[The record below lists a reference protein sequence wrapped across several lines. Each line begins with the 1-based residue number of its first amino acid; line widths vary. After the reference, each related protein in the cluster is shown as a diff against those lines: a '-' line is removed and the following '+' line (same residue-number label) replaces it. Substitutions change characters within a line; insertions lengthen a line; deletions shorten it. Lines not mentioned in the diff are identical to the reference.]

1 MTAFSQEKGFFEI
14 FIRVLYNINNF
25 ILFGVKTVKIQIK
38 DFILSILA
46 GISISLG
53 CLIYLLSSNVV
64 IGAMFFTV
72 GLFLVL
78 TRGYNL
84 FTGKVAYATN
94 NDFKYSIGLIL
105 MWIGNFIG
113 TIILSLF
120 TRFSSLYPKIV
131 EKAETIVLTKTSQTY
146 LSAFLLAFLCG
157 IIIFLA
163 VENFKNNKH
172 EIGKYA
178 GLFVLIPLFIICGFE
193 HCVADMYYFLLTND
207 LVKNKVIYL
216 IIITIGNSIGSIVSN
231 EIMKYKNKG
240 E

>member
-1 MTAFSQEKGFFEI
+1 M
-14 FIRVLYNINNF
+14 
-25 ILFGVKTVKIQIK
+25 KIKLK

-84 FTGKVAYATN
+84 FTGKVAYLTDN
-94 NDFKYSIGLIL
+94 NYKYSIGLIL
-105 MWIGNFIG
+105 MWIGNLIG
-113 TIILSLF
+113 TLIVSIF
-120 TRFSSLYPKIV
+120 TRFSSLYPKII
-131 EKAETIVLTKTSQTY
+131 EKAETIIKAKTSQTF

-172 EIGKYA
+172 EIGKYT

-193 HCVADMYYFLLTND
+193 HCVADMYYFSLTND
-207 LVKNKVIYL
+207 LIKEKIIFL
-216 IIITIGNSIGSIVSN
+216 IIITVGNSIGSVVSN
-231 EIMKYKNKG
+231 EIMKFKNKG

>member
-1 MTAFSQEKGFFEI
+1 M
-14 FIRVLYNINNF
+14 
-25 ILFGVKTVKIQIK
+25 KIKLK

-84 FTGKVAYATN
+84 FTGKVAYLTDN
-94 NDFKYSIGLIL
+94 SYKYSISLIL
-105 MWIGNFIG
+105 MWIGNLIG
-113 TIILSLF
+113 TLIVSIF
-120 TRFSSLYPKIV
+120 TRFSSLYPKII
-131 EKAETIVLTKTSQTY
+131 EKAETIIKAKTSQTF

-172 EIGKYA
+172 EIGKYT

-193 HCVADMYYFLLTND
+193 HCVADMYYFSLTND
-207 LVKNKVIYL
+207 LIKEKIIFL
-216 IIITIGNSIGSIVSN
+216 IIITVGNSIGSIVSN
-231 EIMKYKNKG
+231 EIMKFKNKG

>member
-1 MTAFSQEKGFFEI
+1 M
-14 FIRVLYNINNF
+14 
-25 ILFGVKTVKIQIK
+25 KIKLK

-84 FTGKVAYATN
+84 FTGKVAYLTDN
-94 NDFKYSIGLIL
+94 SYKYSISLIL
-105 MWIGNFIG
+105 MWIGNLIG
-113 TIILSLF
+113 TLIVSIF
-120 TRFSSLYPKIV
+120 TRFSSLYPKII
-131 EKAETIVLTKTSQTY
+131 EKAETIIKVKTSQTF

-172 EIGKYA
+172 EIGKYT

-193 HCVADMYYFLLTND
+193 HCVADMYYFSLTND
-207 LVKNKVIYL
+207 LIKEKIIFL
-216 IIITIGNSIGSIVSN
+216 IIITVGNSIGSIVSN
-231 EIMKYKNKG
+231 EIMKFKNKG

>member
-1 MTAFSQEKGFFEI
+1 M
-14 FIRVLYNINNF
+14 
-25 ILFGVKTVKIQIK
+25 KIKLK

-84 FTGKVAYATN
+84 FTGKVAYLTDN
-94 NDFKYSIGLIL
+94 SYKYSISLIL
-105 MWIGNFIG
+105 MWIGNLIG
-113 TIILSLF
+113 TLIVSIF
-120 TRFSSLYPKIV
+120 TRFSSLYPKII
-131 EKAETIVLTKTSQTY
+131 EKAETIIKVKTSQTF

-172 EIGKYA
+172 EIGKYS
-178 GLFVLIPLFIICGFE
+178 GLFFLIPLFIICGFE
-193 HCVADMYYFLLTND
+193 HCVADMYYFSLTND
-207 LVKNKVIYL
+207 LIKEKIIFL
-216 IIITIGNSIGSIVSN
+216 IIITVGNSIGSIVSN
-231 EIMKYKNKG
+231 EIMKFKNKG

>member
-1 MTAFSQEKGFFEI
+1 M
-14 FIRVLYNINNF
+14 
-25 ILFGVKTVKIQIK
+25 KIKLK

-84 FTGKVAYATN
+84 FTGKVAYLTDN
-94 NDFKYSIGLIL
+94 SYKYSIGLIL
-105 MWIGNFIG
+105 MWIGNLIG
-113 TIILSLF
+113 TLIVSIF
-120 TRFSSLYPKIV
+120 TRFSSLYPKII
-131 EKAETIVLTKTSQTY
+131 EKAEIIIKVKTSQTF

-172 EIGKYA
+172 EIGKYT

-193 HCVADMYYFLLTND
+193 HCVADMYYFSLTND
-207 LVKNKVIYL
+207 LIKEKIIFL
-216 IIITIGNSIGSIVSN
+216 IIITVGNSIGSIVSN
-231 EIMKYKNKG
+231 EIMKFKNKG

>member
-1 MTAFSQEKGFFEI
+1 M
-14 FIRVLYNINNF
+14 
-25 ILFGVKTVKIQIK
+25 KIKLK

-53 CLIYLLSSNVV
+53 CLIYILSSNVV

-84 FTGKVAYATN
+84 FTGKVAYLTDN
-94 NDFKYSIGLIL
+94 SYKYSISLIL
-105 MWIGNFIG
+105 MWIGNLIG
-113 TIILSLF
+113 TLIVSIF
-120 TRFSSLYPKIV
+120 TRFSSLYPKII
-131 EKAETIVLTKTSQTY
+131 EKAETIIKVKTSQTF

-172 EIGKYA
+172 EIGKYT

-193 HCVADMYYFLLTND
+193 HCVADMYYFSLTND
-207 LVKNKVIYL
+207 LIKEKIIFL
-216 IIITIGNSIGSIVSN
+216 IIITVGNSIGSIVSN
-231 EIMKYKNKG
+231 EIMKFKNKG